1 MRKILKSDDVIKLEE
16 AVKIPDCIVR
26 SQLELMPE
34 STVIEDNSTSESNDY
49 HVDPDDDLS
58 ELFEDETPEESDGF
72 DSELYLKEEQDKLSI
87 EKEAIIKQA
96 QTQAAQIIRDAEE
109 TKENLLRET
118 EEQAQRIMA
127 ESRER
132 GYAEGADAKKDE
144 IFERLSEIEESLNSL
159 HEAQEKYFDEY
170 ASELKLLAIEV
181 AEKVIAQKLSDD
193 PQAIVP
199 LVRSAVKSIRD
210 VSWIKVEISDKMKSS
225 AQDLEKMLAEL
236 KPNQNVEIEL
246 RRGADPG
253 TCVVHT
259 AEGVTVASV
268 ATQLENITEYF
279 KRYKESGRDEF
290 ET

>member
-26 SQLELMPE
+26 SRLELLPD
-34 STVIEDNSTSESNDY
+34 STVIEDNSYDENEDY
-49 HVDPDDDLS
+49 QTDTDDDLS
-58 ELFEDETPEESDGF
+58 ELFEDDDTDHSDEF
-72 DSELYLKEEQDKLSI
+72 DSELYLKEEQDKLLI
-87 EKEAIIKQA
+87 EKEAVIKQA
-96 QTQAAQIIRDAEE
+96 QTQAAQIMREAEE
-109 TKENLLRET
+109 AKSRILAEAQ
-118 EEQAQRIMA
+118 EQAEIIKA

-144 IFERLSEIEESLNSL
+144 IFERISEIEGNIKSLYD
-159 HEAQEKYFDEY
+159 AQEEYFDEY
-170 ASELKLLAIEV
+170 ANELKLLAIEV

-193 PQAIVP
+193 PKTIIP
-199 LVRSAVKSIRD
+199 LVKSAVKSIRD
-210 VSWIKVEISDKMKSS
+210 VSWIKVEISDKMKSN
-225 AQDLEKMLAEL
+225 AQELERMLVDL

-246 RRGADPG
+246 RRGADEG

-279 KRYKESGRDEF
+279 KRYKESGKDEP

>member
-26 SQLELMPE
+26 SRLELLPD
-34 STVIEDNSTSESNDY
+34 STVIEDNSYDENEEYQADT
-49 HVDPDDDLS
+49 DDDLS
-58 ELFEDETPEESDGF
+58 ELFGDDDPDHSDEF
-72 DSELYLKEEQDKLSI
+72 DSELYLREEQDKLLI
-87 EKEAIIKQA
+87 EKEAVIKQA
-96 QTQAAQIIRDAEE
+96 QTQAAQIMREAEE
-109 TKENLLRET
+109 AKSRILAEAQ
-118 EEQAQRIMA
+118 EQAEIIKA

-144 IFERLSEIEESLNSL
+144 IFERISEIEGNIKSLYD
-159 HEAQEKYFDEY
+159 AQEEYFDEY
-170 ASELKLLAIEV
+170 ANELKLLAIEV

-193 PQAIVP
+193 PKTIIP
-199 LVRSAVKSIRD
+199 LVKSAVKSIRD
-210 VSWIKVEISDKMKSS
+210 VSWIKVEISDKMKAN
-225 AQDLEKMLAEL
+225 AQELERMLVDL

-246 RRGADPG
+246 RRGADEG

-279 KRYKESGRDEF
+279 KRYKESGKDEP

>member
-26 SQLELMPE
+26 SRLELLPE
-34 STVIEDNSTSESNDY
+34 STVIEDNSYIEKYDYPEEQDVDMSEF
-49 HVDPDDDLS
+49 
-58 ELFEDETPEESDGF
+58 FEDDESEKTDEF
-72 DSELYLKEEQDKLSI
+72 DNELYLKEEQDKLLI
-87 EKEAIIKQA
+87 EKEAVIKQA
-96 QTQAAQIIRDAEE
+96 QTQAAQIIREAEE
-109 TKENLLRET
+109 TRSKILKEA
-118 EEQAQRIMA
+118 EEQAEKFFT

-144 IFERLSEIEESLNSL
+144 IFERIVAIDENIKSLYD
-159 HEAQEKYFDEY
+159 AQEEYFDEY

-193 PQAIVP
+193 PKTIIP
-199 LVRSAVKSIRD
+199 LVKSAVKSIRD
-210 VSWIKVEISDKMKSS
+210 VSWIKVEISDKMKAN
-225 AQDLEKMLAEL
+225 AQELERMLVDL

-246 RRGADPG
+246 RRGADEG

-279 KRYKESGRDEF
+279 KRYKERGKDEP